1 MTSEQSEK
9 NLLLIFTK
17 NPVAGK
23 VKTRLAKDVGDE
35 KALEIYQFLLDHS
48 VKFTS
53 KVVATRQV
61 WYSDEI
67 NNSDI
72 WDNDL
77 FQKKEQLSSP
87 DLGERMQHAFENGFS
102 EGFERILIIGT
113 DLYDISEEDIRLAFE
128 SLDNHDFVI
137 GPATDGGYYLLGMK
151 SLNSE
156 IFKNKNWGT
165 NTVLE
170 NTLQDL
176 QEYQL
181 KLMEPRNDVDYLD
194 DIRDHPAFQKFIEL

>member
-1 MTSEQSEK
+1 M
-9 NLLLIFTK
+9 
-17 NPVAGK
+17 
-23 VKTRLAKDVGDE
+23 
-35 KALEIYQFLLDHS
+35 
-48 VKFTS
+48 
-53 KVVATRQV
+53 
-61 WYSDEI
+61 
-67 NNSDI
+67 
-72 WDNDL
+72 
-77 FQKKEQLSSP
+77 SSP

-128 SLDNHDFVI
+128 SLNNHDFVI

>member
-23 VKTRLAKDVGDE
+23 VKTRLAKDVGDQ
-35 KALEIYQFLLDHS
+35 KALEVYQFLLDHS

-61 WYSDEI
+61 WYSDQI

-72 WDNDL
+72 WDNDI

-87 DLGERMQHAFENGFS
+87 DLGERMRHAFENGFS
-102 EGFERILIIGT
+102 EGFEKILIIGT
-113 DLYDISEEDIRLAFE
+113 DLYDISEDDIQLAFE
-128 SLDNHDFVI
+128 SLENHDLVI
-137 GPATDGGYYLLGMK
+137 GPAEDGGYYLLGMK

-165 NTVLE
+165 SSVLE
-170 NTLQDL
+170 DTLDDL
-176 QEYQL
+176 KNCDVRQL
-181 KLMEPRNDVDYLD
+181 ETRNDVDYLD
-194 DIRDHPAFQKFIEL
+194 DIKDHPAFQKLLNL